1 MIDRPI
7 EELSNYRD
15 PSCNESLVD
24 NGNNITAPQ
33 KILSVLLL
41 PLLLRDRQTS

>member
-1 MIDRPI
+1 MDRPI

-15 PSCNESLVD
+15 PSCNESLVS

-33 KILSVLLL
+33 ETLSVLLL
-41 PLLLRDRQTS
+41 LRDRRDS